1 METATSTAADPAAD
15 PLLGTLLDGRYRI
28 ERRVARGGMATVYA
42 ATDQRLDRTVALKI
56 LHAALAEDPEFV
68 ARFEREARTAARL
81 SHPHVVSVH
90 DQGESD
96 GRVFLVME
104 YVEGRTLRDLLV
116 ERGRLSPSEALDLL
130 VPALEGLAAAHA
142 AGLVHRDVKPEN
154 VLLAA
159 DGRVKVADFG
169 LTRAVGSATAAT
181 QGVLI
186 GTVAYLAPEQV
197 ARGIADSRSDV
208 YAAGVLLF
216 EMLTGRPPYT
226 GDTPLSVAYQHVHE
240 TIPAPSSLA
249 SGIPS
254 TVDALV
260 TGATRPDPDD
270 RPADAA
276 ELLGLL
282 RQVRA
287 DLPNTAPVL
296 AAEPGGGV
304 QQTLVVALPD
314 TDASQEA
321 DQPRKRRRRW
331 PWLLLLL
338 ILVGA
343 LSAAAW
349 YLGSARYTTVP
360 TVLGLNEESAAAAL
374 AEEDLTPLLTDP
386 VYSETVAAGLVV
398 TATPAAGEEVRR
410 GSDVELVLSKGPER
424 YEVPALAGKT
434 VDEAT
439 KELAATNLIV
449 GETTE
454 EYSNSVPEGQ
464 IISITPAAGTSV
476 KRDTPVALVVSQGLP
491 PVKVPN
497 VVGSSRAAAESALKN
512 KNLTAK
518 VTSEQFSES
527 VAKGAVISQSP
538 AAGKSVDQRSTVSL
552 VISKGPPLVAVPN
565 VLDRK
570 VADATAAL
578 EAAGFR
584 VKVNKPPIVILDRVL
599 TQSPGGGTQAPKGS
613 TITITAI

>member
-1 METATSTAADPAAD
+1 
-15 PLLGTLLDGRYRI
+15 
-28 ERRVARGGMATVYA
+28 
-42 ATDQRLDRTVALKI
+42 
-56 LHAALAEDPEFV
+56 
-68 ARFEREARTAARL
+68 
-81 SHPHVVSVH
+81 
-90 DQGESD
+90 
-96 GRVFLVME
+96 
-104 YVEGRTLRDLLV
+104 
-116 ERGRLSPSEALDLL
+116 
-130 VPALEGLAAAHA
+130 
-142 AGLVHRDVKPEN
+142 
-154 VLLAA
+154 
-159 DGRVKVADFG
+159 
-169 LTRAVGSATAAT
+169 
-181 QGVLI
+181 
-186 GTVAYLAPEQV
+186 
-197 ARGIADSRSDV
+197 
-208 YAAGVLLF
+208 
-216 EMLTGRPPYT
+216 
-226 GDTPLSVAYQHVHE
+226 VHE
-240 TIPAPSSLA
+240 TIPAPSSLVA
-249 SGIPS
+249 GIPPA
-254 TVDALV
+254 VDALV
-260 TGATRPDPDD
+260 IAATRPDPDD

-282 RQVRA
+282 RQVRSE
-287 DLPNTAPVL
+287 LPNSDAVAID
-296 AAEPGGGV
+296 AAAGGM

-314 TDASQEA
+314 TDASQDATE
-321 DQPRKRRRRW
+321 PRKRRRRW
-331 PWLLLLL
+331 PWVVLLL

-349 YLGSARYTTVP
+349 YLGSARYTSVP
-360 TVLGLNEESAAAAL
+360 TVLGLNEESATAAL
-374 AEEDLTPLLTDP
+374 AEENLTPLVAEP

-410 GSDVELVLSKGPER
+410 GSEVELVFSKGPER

-449 GETTE
+449 GKATE
-454 EYSNSVPEGQ
+454 EYSNSVPDGQ
-464 IISITPAAGTSV
+464 IISIAPAAGTAV
-476 KRDTPVALVVSQGLP
+476 KRDTPVALVVSKGLP

-512 KNLTAK
+512 KNLVAK

-538 AAGKSVDQRSTVSL
+538 AAGKSVNQRSTVSM

-599 TQSPGGGTQAPKGS
+599 TQSPAGGAQVPKGS